1 MNNRLRAF
9 QSLLFGGLLFVV
21 GAASAADGVPSQ
33 SKPSDGNVTEKPL
46 DYIAIVDGE
55 KISISD
61 YISALRSGMKKRFY
75 HGKIPEDEQKKFRKD
90 VAEEMVERFLLIRE
104 ARRQGV
110 QPDAEAIEKAVA
122 RYDGQ
127 FKDNP
132 DWPAARDTVLPKVR
146 EKLEGDSLVMRLEE
160 KVRAIPQPSESE
172 LKAFYDSNAGLFTTP
187 ERVRVSIILLRV
199 DPSSPSEVWRQASE
213 EATSIVERIKKGA
226 EFSELARIH
235 SSDDSAQNGGDMGY
249 IHAGMLGE
257 HAQKVLDI
265 MEPGEVSSPVVLLE
279 GVAIFRLADRVAAKL
294 NPLGDVKERAEKLYV
309 REQGGKAWDML
320 KAKLRSAAK
329 IELNEAPWQ

>member
-1 MNNRLRAF
+1 MKKRLRAF
-9 QSLLFGGLLFVV
+9 QCLLCVGILCVV
-21 GAASAADGVPSQ
+21 GATNAADDVSGQ
-33 SKPSDGNVTEKPL
+33 SKPSGAAAEKPL

-55 KISISD
+55 KISIAD

-90 VAEEMVERFLLIRE
+90 VAEKMVERFLLIRE
-104 ARRQGV
+104 AKRQGI
-110 QPDAEAIEKAVA
+110 QPDADAVEKAVA
-122 RYDGQ
+122 RYDAQ

-132 DWPAARDTVLPKVR
+132 DWPAARDSVLPRVR

-160 KVRAIPQPSESE
+160 KVRTVPQPNDAE
-172 LKAFYDSNAGLFTTP
+172 LKAFYGSNANLFTTP

-213 EATSIVERIKKGA
+213 EAADIVERIRKGA
-226 EFSELARIH
+226 DFSELARIH

-279 GVAIFRLADRVAAKL
+279 GVAIFRLADRVTAKL
-294 NPLGDVKERAEKLYV
+294 NPLSDVKERAAKLYV
-309 REQGGKAWDML
+309 RENGEKAWDAL
-320 KAKLRSAAK
+320 KTKLRSAAK
-329 IELNEAPWQ
+329 IEMNEAPWQ